1 MSFVVSPS
9 DKIQEIFDSVPAI
22 IWSADPHTLAFTYV
36 SRGAESIL
44 GYPVEEWTSDPGFFI
59 NHLHPDDRGVIHKCR
74 GAVEAVRNHELIY
87 RMIAADGRIVW
98 LRDAVT
104 VKAGTSG
111 IELYGAMI
119 DITAEREN
127 LRSEERLQLLA
138 AGTSEA
144 IWEVDF
150 STNSFWANDAYR
162 SMFGTP
168 TTLEEAFAIGVERL
182 HPEDRDVTVDRV
194 ARRLDGT
201 LDHWS
206 DEYRIRRLNG
216 EFAWVLDRGRLIRSE
231 EGRPARLIG
240 AILDITPLREAEL
253 RYRQIF
259 EEVQDVIYT
268 LDAEARITS
277 LNPAFEKTTGYRVED
292 WIGRPMKD
300 ILTPESGPRAFE
312 HFSNA
317 IANVD
322 AGARQ
327 YQMNNAAGGLLDI
340 EASGKALV
348 VNSRVVGT
356 IGIVRDVTE
365 RNLLQRGLEA
375 ARRIASLG
383 QLAAS
388 VAHEFNNVLMSV
400 QPFVELLLK
409 TSAGS
414 GHSEIARKHITE
426 AIARGKRVTSEILL
440 YANPKEPQLE
450 ALDASSWLGSMVISL
465 RATLPDKIRIEAIP
479 SDVSIL
485 CDRYHLEQVIAN
497 LATNAR
503 DAMPDGGTFTLEIAL
518 DAGRWRNRVALRPG
532 VQYARLTVIDNGAG
546 ISAEVLSHIWEPLF
560 TTKRAGTGLGLPIAK
575 RLIERQNGVILI
587 DSTEGR
593 GTMFHIFLPVA
604 AGAKPPQPAD
614 EAAPRAP
621 LRRVVLVEDD
631 ESVAVGLGL
640 MFELEGVECL
650 RIADGERAL
659 DIIREFDPQIVVLD
673 IHLPGIS
680 GLEVAARVREMWPL
694 LPIILSTGHMMELDL
709 GPKTSV
715 ILKPYMFEELL
726 ERCHE
731 ALRG

>member
-44 GYPVEEWTSDPGFFI
+44 GYPVEEWTSDPAFWI
-59 NHLHPDDRGVIHKCR
+59 NHLHPDDRGVIDNCI
-74 GAVEAVRNHELIY
+74 GAVEAVQNHELTY

-98 LRDAVT
+98 LRDVVT
-104 VKAGTSG
+104 VKESASG

-119 DITAEREN
+119 DITAERES

-150 STNSFWANDAYR
+150 STHSFWANDAYR
-162 SMFGTP
+162 SAFGNAN
-168 TTLEEAFAIGVERL
+168 TLEEAFATGVERL
-182 HPEDRDVTVDRV
+182 HPEDREVTIDRV

-206 DEYRIRRLNG
+206 DEYRIQRLDG
-216 EFAWVLDRGRLIRSE
+216 EFAWVLDRGRLIRSAD
-231 EGRPARLIG
+231 GRPARLIG

-268 LDAEARITS
+268 LDTDARITS
-277 LNPAFEKTTGYRVED
+277 LNPAFEKTTGYRAED

-317 IANVD
+317 VGNVD
-322 AGARQ
+322 TGARQ
-327 YQMNNAAGGLLDI
+327 YQMYNAAGGLLDI

-365 RNLLQRGLEA
+365 RNLLQRGLED

-400 QPFVELLLK
+400 QPFVELLLR
-409 TSAGS
+409 TSADS
-414 GHSEIARKHITE
+414 AHSDVARKHITE

-450 ALDASSWLGSMVISL
+450 PLDASSWLGSMVIAL
-465 RATLPDKIRIEAIP
+465 RAILPDNVRIEAIP
-479 SDVSIL
+479 CDVSIL
-485 CDRYHLEQVIAN
+485 CDRYHLEQVMAN

-503 DAMPDGGTFTLEIAL
+503 DAMPDGGTFTIELAL
-518 DAGRWRNRVALRPG
+518 DTDRWRKRVAFRPG
-532 VQYARLTVIDNGAG
+532 VQYARLTVIDNGSG
-546 ISAEVLSHIWEPLF
+546 MSAEVLSHIWEPLF
-560 TTKRAGTGLGLPIAK
+560 TTKRAGTGLGLPIAR
-575 RLIERQNGVILI
+575 RLIERQNGAILI
-587 DSTEGR
+587 DSAEGR
-593 GTMFHIFLPVA
+593 GTMFHIFLPV
-604 AGAKPPQPAD
+604 GADTKPAQPAHED
-614 EAAPRAP
+614 APRSQ

-631 ESVAVGLGL
+631 ESVAVGLAM
-640 MFELEGVECL
+640 MFDLEGIGCL
-650 RIADGERAL
+650 RIAEGERAL
-659 DIIREFDPQIVVLD
+659 DVIRQFDPQIVVLD

-680 GLEVAARVREMWPL
+680 GLEVAGRVREMSPQ
-694 LPIILSTGHMMELDL
+694 LPIILSTGHMMELEL
-709 GPKTSV
+709 GPRTSV
-715 ILKPYMFEELL
+715 ILKPYTFEELL
-726 ERCHE
+726 ALCHE